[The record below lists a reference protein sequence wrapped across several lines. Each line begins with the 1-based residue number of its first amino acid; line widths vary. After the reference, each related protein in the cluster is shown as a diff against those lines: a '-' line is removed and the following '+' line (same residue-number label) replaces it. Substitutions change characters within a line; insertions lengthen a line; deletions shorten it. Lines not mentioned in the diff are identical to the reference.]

1 MKRVIALSFALVWF
15 LLMGVPTR
23 LSRAF
28 EGDPV
33 TFNNQ
38 VVRLLQRNCQVCHH
52 PDDIGPFSFMTYSE
66 AKLFSVIIR
75 EAAESR
81 TMPPWFPAPGC
92 GEFDDERHLTDEE
105 IDILTRWVDAG
116 TPEGNPADLP
126 PPLQFNNDWTL
137 GPPDLVLQPE
147 ADFNVELGDDIY
159 RYYSFPTDL
168 RGDRF
173 LSAIDVKP
181 GARSVVHHAVLYFD
195 EKGESTL
202 RDDRD
207 PGPGFPSAGDA
218 EFLTQGLTGWWVPGE
233 QARFETE
240 GTGWLLPKGS
250 RVVIKV
256 HYHVHHGGAAK
267 DRTQVGLYFARTPVR
282 KRIHVS
288 PVANTTF
295 VIPAGESDYRLRA
308 ESFAIA
314 AGQSAHALGVAAHM
328 QLLGHQMEVTAKG
341 PDGSLRCLLNIE
353 DWDSH
358 WQGLYRFR
366 QPVPLSAGTLLE
378 LSASY
383 NNSVSNLENPNYPP
397 KPVRAGDLTTDE
409 TCMAF
414 LKYTVDVENREISSP
429 EIKSATIDSSGR
441 LVVKA
446 TGLLDGAD
454 ILVDG
459 KRLAD
464 TSNIKKKKVK
474 KGLQS
479 IADWRDLIP
488 PGRQVSITVLNP
500 DGVRSASVTL
510 TR

>member
-1 MKRVIALSFALVWF
+1 MKRVFAVSFALAWF
-15 LLMGVPTR
+15 LLVGVSTR
-23 LSRAF
+23 QGRAF

-38 VVRLLQRNCQVCHH
+38 VVRLLQRKCQVCHH
-52 PDDIGPFSFMTYSE
+52 PDDIGPFSFMTYNE

-81 TMPPWFPAPGC
+81 VMPPWSAAPGC
-92 GEFDDERHLTDEE
+92 GEFENQPRLTDEE
-105 IDILTRWVDAG
+105 IDILARWVDAG

-126 PPLQFNNDWTL
+126 QPLQFTNDWRL

-147 ADFNVELGDDIY
+147 SDFDIGLGDDIY

-173 LSAIDVKP
+173 LSAIDVRP
-181 GARSVVHHAVLYFD
+181 GARSVVHHAILYID
-195 EKGESTL
+195 ETGESKQP
-202 RDDRD
+202 DDRD
-207 PGPGFPSAGDA
+207 PGPGFPSSGGA
-218 EFLTQGLTGWWVPGE
+218 EFLITGLAGWWVPGE
-233 QARFETE
+233 EAQFEGE
-240 GTGWLLPKGS
+240 GTGWRLPKGA
-250 RVVIKV
+250 RVVIKI

-267 DRTQVGLYFARTPVR
+267 DRTQVGLYFARMPIRKELRVFPVG
-282 KRIHVS
+282 
-288 PVANTTF
+288 NTAF
-295 VIPAGESDYRLRA
+295 VIPAGEANYQLTASSSAL
-308 ESFAIA
+308 A
-314 AGQSAHALGVAAHM
+314 AGQSAHALGIAAHM
-328 QLLGHQMEVTAKG
+328 QLLGHEMEVGATR
-341 PDGSLRCLLNIE
+341 PDGSTQCLVNIE

-358 WQGLYRFR
+358 FQGLYRFKD
-366 QPVPLSAGTLLE
+366 PVPLSAGTRLT

-383 NNSVSNLENPNYPP
+383 NNSVSNIENPNYPP
-397 KPVRAGDLTTDE
+397 KPVRSGELTTDE

-414 LKYTVDVENREISSP
+414 VKYTLDAEDRDISSP
-429 EIKSATIDSSGR
+429 EIKSATIDSSDR

-446 TGLLDGAD
+446 NGLLDGAD
-454 ILVDG
+454 IMVDG
-459 KRLAD
+459 TRLAD

-479 IADWRDLIP
+479 IADWRDLIA

-500 DGVRSASVTL
+500 DGARSASVSL